1 MGLAWRHS
9 EEGEQPRRGCG
20 TLMPLLWLRVHCTGA
35 WKSAVFSLLP
45 VGDCGL
51 LVGAGLG

>member
-20 TLMPLLWLRVHCTGA
+20 TLMPLLWLRVHCAGA